1 MAIRVTMPNFL
12 ARTAKSMK
20 GMPVMRVQREP
31 RMGRKMGTKPMGMAT
46 QQPSTK

>member
-20 GMPVMRVQREP
+20 GMPVMRSFARSFSFIGITSEMCSFLVSF
-31 RMGRKMGTKPMGMAT
+31 A
-46 QQPSTK
+46 